1 MNAPEQT
8 TLDRTEWQLASAQ
21 RGRLYGW
28 FSALYALEVSEEMF
42 HTHFANGRFAPFA
55 GLGELGLAAE
65 LTRLDTAIASLR
77 ALPLPRLELAA
88 DYAQLF
94 LLDAKTGALPY
105 ASAYESED
113 AAAPLYGAAEAR
125 MREFLAAHKLA
136 IEPGFRE
143 PADHLAVP
151 LAFMAD
157 LAERDATR
165 GDIARAAQ
173 DQVDFLRS
181 ALLGWLPRFAERCR
195 QARPQFDFYPALAM
209 LLLGFVRADALF
221 LDDVA
226 GSVRPAA

>member
-8 TLDRTEWQLASAQ
+8 ALERTEWQLASAQ
-21 RGRLYGW
+21 RSRLYGW
-28 FSALYALEVSEEMF
+28 FSALYALEVSEETF
-42 HTHFANGRFAPFA
+42 RTHFANGRFAPFA
-55 GLGELGLAAE
+55 GLGELGLSAE
-65 LTRLDTAIASLR
+65 LNRLDTAIASLR

-105 ASAYESED
+105 ASAYEGEGTAS
-113 AAAPLYGAAEAR
+113 PLYGAAEAR
-125 MREFLAAHKLA
+125 MREFLAAHELA

-157 LAERDATR
+157 LAERDAS
-165 GDIARAAQ
+165 GEDIAHAAKGQ
-173 DQVDFLRS
+173 ADFLRA

-209 LLLGFVRADALF
+209 LLLDFVRADLAF

-226 GSVRPAA
+226 ASAPAVP